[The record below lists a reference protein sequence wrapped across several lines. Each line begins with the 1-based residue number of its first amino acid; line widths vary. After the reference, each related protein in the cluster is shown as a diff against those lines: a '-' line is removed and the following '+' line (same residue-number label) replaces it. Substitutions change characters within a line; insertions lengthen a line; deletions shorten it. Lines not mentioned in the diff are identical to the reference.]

1 METFLLLLGFSFVLL
16 GIAGA
21 ILPVL
26 PGPIMSWVG
35 LLFLYLCPSIPMN
48 YWILG
53 FTLLVSI
60 LIGILDYIIPSVG
73 TKKFGG
79 SKYGVY
85 GTTIGLLIG
94 FLLPVPLGF
103 VIGGFLGAF
112 IGEMIF
118 DSSNIKRAGKAA
130 FGSFIGF
137 LASTTMK
144 FIVSLFIAGVFVQQ
158 VFVNWEKFAF

>member
-1 METFLLLLGFSFVLL
+1 
-16 GIAGA
+16 
-21 ILPVL
+21 
-26 PGPIMSWVG
+26 
-35 LLFLYLCPSIPMN
+35 MN

-53 FTLLVSI
+53 FTLLISI

-85 GTTIGLLIG
+85 GTTLGLLIG

>member
-1 METFLLLLGFSFVLL
+1 METFLLLLGFSFTLL

-26 PGPIMSWVG
+26 PGPIMSWAG
-35 LLFLYLCPSIPMN
+35 LLCLYLCPSIPMN

-53 FTLLVSI
+53 FTLMISI

-79 SKYGVY
+79 SKYVVF
-85 GTTIGLLIG
+85 GTSLVLLIG
-94 FLLPVPLGF
+94 FLIPVPLGF

-112 IGEMIF
+112 IGEMFF
-118 DSSNIKRAGKAA
+118 DSSNLKRAGKAA

-137 LASTTMK
+137 LASTAMK

-158 VFVNWEKFAF
+158 LYVNWEKIAF

>member
-1 METFLLLLGFSFVLL
+1 MDIFLLITGFIFCLT

-35 LLFLYLCPSIPMN
+35 LLCLYLCPSIPMN

-85 GTTIGLLIG
+85 GTTLGLLIG

-158 VFVNWEKFAF
+158 VFVNWDKFAF

>member
-1 METFLLLLGFSFVLL
+1 MDALLLVFGFSFVLL

-21 ILPVL
+21 FLPVL
-26 PGPIMSWVG
+26 PGPIMAWVG
-35 LLFLYLCPSIPMN
+35 LLFLYLSPSIEMN

-60 LIGILDYIIPSVG
+60 LIGILDYIIPSMG

-79 SKYGVY
+79 SKYGAY
-85 GTTIGLLIG
+85 GTTIGLVMGI
-94 FLLPVPLGF
+94 FIPVPLGF
-103 VIGGFLGAF
+103 VIGGFIGAF
-112 IGEMIF
+112 TGEMIF

-144 FIVSLFIAGVFVQQ
+144 FIVSLFIAGIFIQQ
-158 VFVNWEKFAF
+158 VFVNWEKLVF

>member
-35 LLFLYLCPSIPMN
+35 LLCLYLCPSIPMN

-60 LIGILDYIIPSVG
+60 LIGILDYIIPSLG

-85 GTTIGLLIG
+85 GTTLGLLIG
-94 FLLPVPLGF
+94 FFLPVPLGF

-158 VFVNWEKFAF
+158 VFVNWDKFAF

>member
-1 METFLLLLGFSFVLL
+1 METFLLLLGFSFTLL

-21 ILPVL
+21 ILPIL
-26 PGPIMSWVG
+26 PGPIMSWAG
-35 LLFLYLCPSIPMN
+35 LLCLYLCPSIQMN

-94 FLLPVPLGF
+94 ILIPVPLGF